1 VRQAAAVG
9 QKRTG
14 QHWEKMFMVNL
25 KYRISCL
32 GPLQYD
38 IKTFT
43 QNNFKDLIQIS
54 FKGKSNLFN
63 YFSIEMVAQF

>member
-1 VRQAAAVG
+1 
-9 QKRTG
+9 
-14 QHWEKMFMVNL
+14 MFMVNL